1 MSSNPG
7 ALAAHLKFN
16 RARLI
21 TIPITYKRRVRNR
34 KLVDQDPNNA
44 EWQRDPSLILERLAA
59 SLTADQD
66 FAGALDKDL
75 ESLAIRKHLS
85 ARDESNAQWQNDL
98 SWGYISVG
106 DLLSAKRI

>member
-16 RARLI
+16 GARLI
-21 TIPITYKRRVRNR
+21 TFPITYKRQVRNR
-34 KLVDQDPNNA
+34 KLVDQGPNNA
-44 EWQRDPSLILERLAA
+44 ESQRDPSLILERLSA

-75 ESLAIRKHLS
+75 ESHANRKHPS
-85 ARDESNAQWQNDL
+85 ARDESDTQWQNDL
-98 SWGYISVG
+98 S
-106 DLLSAKRI
+106 